1 MCRWVHSAPCTS
13 EYPGGV
19 GKAASRC
26 ASAMQIN
33 ELIAQRGAQRI
44 IQVRPLRGRPG
55 GHGATGRSQ
64 RARPRSGPPGEVP
77 AGAGA
82 EHLEEKAREGGP
94 PLGQT
99 EAPGR
104 GPGTPCRL
112 FPGFVFALSYLRP
125 HPEIKLAAR

>member
-1 MCRWVHSAPCTS
+1 
-13 EYPGGV
+13 
-19 GKAASRC
+19 
-26 ASAMQIN
+26 MQIN

-55 GHGATGRSQ
+55 GHGAAGRSQ
-64 RARPRSGPPGEVP
+64 PARPGSGPRGGVP

-82 EHLEEKAREGGP
+82 ERLEEKSRARGTP
-94 PLGQT
+94 PGQ

-104 GPGTPCRL
+104 GPCTPRRL
-112 FPGFVFALSYLRP
+112 FPGFVFAVSYLRP